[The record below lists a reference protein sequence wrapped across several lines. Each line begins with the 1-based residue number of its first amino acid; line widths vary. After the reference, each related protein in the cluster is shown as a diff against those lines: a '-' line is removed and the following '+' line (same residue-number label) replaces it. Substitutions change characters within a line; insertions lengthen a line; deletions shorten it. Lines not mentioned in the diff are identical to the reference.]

1 MKLRIKFLIITTL
14 EFNKLTAENF
24 AARFKQVNLLS
35 KADFGNKIIIFNK
48 RIISNK
54 TKHLEVQKKL
64 NSLITKYYK
73 FFLDR
78 IYFTSNDG
86 SQNTFFITH
95 LSTNTWHIRIK
106 KDKGTD
112 FVLTWK
118 SKGVYNSKCK
128 PF

>member
-24 AARFKQVNLLS
+24 AARFKQANLLS
-35 KADFGNKIIIFNK
+35 KADFDNKIIIFNK

-78 IYFTSNDG
+78 IYFTSNDR

-95 LSTNTWHIRIK
+95 LSTNT
-106 KDKGTD
+106 
-112 FVLTWK
+112 
-118 SKGVYNSKCK
+118 
-128 PF
+128 